1 MGNISELTVQQ
12 VLDLVD
18 EFQSIKLNDKI
29 QKGDEV
35 FTVYGLGLET
45 EFQQKSISFIQ
56 NDAVV
61 SINRDEYVLQGWRKV
76 NNQS

>member
-1 MGNISELTVQQ
+1 MGDINELTVEQ

-29 QKGDEV
+29 QKSDEV
-35 FTVYGLGLET
+35 FTIYGLGLET

-56 NDAVV
+56 NDAVISV
-61 SINRDEYVLQGWRKV
+61 NRNEYVMGGWRKV
-76 NNQS
+76 KE